1 MYPHKAKKNKAYQF
15 SIRKYCFP
23 TLSYHHLCERAT
35 YSLKG
40 LIKSLEK
47 NMGIRDF
54 HINLKAFRVKR
65 FFFGRKRNQRTAKKP
80 SWMIPITHGY
90 HVVEHHVIR
99 GGSDDL
105 DFDSV
110 VIQREQMDHTEL
122 WYFGIFDALIGDGVT
137 KYMQSHF
144 FDKKLKEFHMRRK
157 TKETLKR
164 AYLGVRTK
172 IREAHKLEEETCRIG
187 STSVMVING
196 EKLVIA
202 NMGDYRTVLCRD
214 GVAYQTTGRYNLS
227 SKRHWYRRLFSVR
240 MIASASDNT
249 KHSKGSELVVG
260 SDRIDSDTEF
270 LILASNGIWEVMK
283 NQEAV
288 NLIRHIED
296 PQEAAQCLAKEALV
310 RVSRSH
316 ISCLVIRFD

>member
-1 MYPHKAKKNKAYQF
+1 
-15 SIRKYCFP
+15 
-23 TLSYHHLCERAT
+23 
-35 YSLKG
+35 
-40 LIKSLEK
+40 
-47 NMGIRDF
+47 MGIRDF
-54 HINLKAFRVKR
+54 RITLKAFRVKR
-65 FFFGRKRNQRTAKKP
+65 FFFGSRGRKRNQWAGNKP
-80 SWMIPITHGY
+80 SWMVPITHGH
-90 HVVEHHVIR
+90 HVVEHHLIKGGGGGG
-99 GGSDDL
+99 GGSDDS

-110 VIQREQMDHTEL
+110 VIQREQKDHTEL
-122 WYFGIFDALIGDGVT
+122 WYFGIFDALVGDGVT

-144 FDKKLKEFHMRRK
+144 FDKNLKECHMRRK

-164 AYLGVRTK
+164 AYLGVRTRM
-172 IREAHKLEEETCRIG
+172 REAQISEEETCRMG

-214 GVAYQTTGRYNLS
+214 GVAYQTTGRYNQPA
-227 SKRHWYRRLFSVR
+227 KTRWYRRLFSVR
-240 MIASASDNT
+240 MMACESGNTRGT

-260 SDRIDSDTEF
+260 GHRIDSDTEF

-296 PQEAAQCLAKEALV
+296 PQEAAECLAKEALI
-310 RVSRSH
+310 RMSKSN
-316 ISCLVIRFD
+316 ISCLIIRFD